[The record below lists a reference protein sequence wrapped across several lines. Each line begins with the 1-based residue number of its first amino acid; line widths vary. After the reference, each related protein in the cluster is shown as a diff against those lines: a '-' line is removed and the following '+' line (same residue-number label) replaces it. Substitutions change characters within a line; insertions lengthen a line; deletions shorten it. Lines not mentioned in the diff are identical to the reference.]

1 MVPGM
6 QYVKML
12 MVRRYAG
19 APSVKQHR
27 TDHFD
32 SYTWKRL
39 TTFTEVVDF
48 ALAHQRDAPCIAPR
62 RSLVSKVTH
71 GGDQRD
77 APCTPKRRSVVGKK
91 TIFLSFIII
100 CCFLMCR

>member
-48 ALAHQRDAPCIAPR
+48 ALASPTR
-62 RSLVSKVTH
+62 RSLHRAETLLAQQ
-71 GGDQRD
+71 GDAR
-77 APCTPKRRSVVGKK
+77 
-91 TIFLSFIII
+91 
-100 CCFLMCR
+100 CRAT

>member
-48 ALAHQRDAPCIAPR
+48 GLASPTR
-62 RSLVSKVTH
+62 RSLPSAETLLGEQGV
-71 GGDQRD
+71 
-77 APCTPKRRSVVGKK
+77 RRW
-91 TIFLSFIII
+91 
-100 CCFLMCR
+100 